1 MTFVPKKIWLNSD
14 IKCIVVVDFESR
26 DLKTPIRIRCH
37 CHGASRLKTFYLPLF
52 QQLKKYLNEKSH
64 KSSKEINEVRVK
76 SRHVEFRQQQ
86 TEPIK
91 KEREPRRTKTLA
103 CLGPFFLESP
113 PSSHN
118 TPFSPTKVK
127 KSRLVKICKA

>member
-1 MTFVPKKIWLNSD
+1 MPLSW
-14 IKCIVVVDFESR
+14 
-26 DLKTPIRIRCH
+26 RI
-37 CHGASRLKTFYLPLF
+37 ASENFLSPAFPTVEEN
-52 QQLKKYLNEKSH
+52 LNEKSH

-127 KSRLVKICKA
+127 KSRLVKICKALRGLLAKEKFYS